1 MPPTQFSIIMRY
13 VLTTALLF
21 TFCMSTAQ
29 DVSLALQKESPMTA
43 AEKDARWQT
52 LRGGVRV
59 GFLNSN
65 KRYPQDR
72 VPETMLKSY
81 ETLVA
86 WKGERIHTQ
95 LGIWSAKAVTVE
107 ATTGAIRSKTG
118 VEIPAANVQVGLMG
132 YVMTDEFRNGCGH
145 RKPEDFDSSLV
156 ADAIHFEKQSG
167 ALQPNQVQPLW
178 VSIDV
183 PATAQAGS
191 YEGMITIKADKEYR
205 LRLTVKVLDK
215 ILPPASQWAFHL
227 DLWQH
232 PAAVARV
239 HNVPLWSDAHFEQ
252 MRPYYTMLAKA
263 GQKFITASIV
273 NEPWGHQT
281 YDDYP
286 SLIKWTRKKD
296 GNWSFDYSLFDKY
309 IDFVMSTGIDQRIN
323 CYSMVPWKVAFRYYD
338 ENLGQDTVFTGK
350 IGSDEYNAFW
360 TPMLKDF
367 TSHLKAKGWFGKTTI
382 AMDERP
388 MDAMKAVIRLLK
400 GIDKDWKIALA
411 GEYHAEIE
419 KDIDDYCIASA
430 HQFPADVLAARA
442 QRGQLSTW
450 YTCCTEKYPNGFT
463 FSPPAEHVWIGWYTA
478 AKNMQGYLRWA
489 YNSWVADPVNDSRF
503 RTWPAGDTYQVYPG
517 PVTSIRFEKMI
528 EGVQDFEKL
537 RILKKQY
544 KESGNAVKL
553 KQLESALSAFE
564 IKNLERQSAA
574 DMVSKVKPLINQ

>member
-1 MPPTQFSIIMRY
+1 MRY
-13 VLTTALLF
+13 FLTTALLF
-21 TFCMSTAQ
+21 IFSVLTAQ
-29 DVSLALQKESPMTA
+29 DVSLALQKEPPMTA
-43 AEKDARWQT
+43 AQKNARWQT
-52 LRGGVRV
+52 LKGGTRV

-72 VPETMLKSY
+72 IPETASKTA

-86 WKGERIHTQ
+86 WKGERVHAQ
-95 LGIWSAKAVTVE
+95 LGVWSAKAVAVDAAVGT
-107 ATTGAIRSKTG
+107 IRSKNG
-118 VEIPAANVQVGLMG
+118 GEIPADHIQIGLMG

-156 ADAIHFEKQSG
+156 ADAIHFEKNSG
-167 ALQPNQVQPLW
+167 LLQQNRVQPLW

-183 PATAQAGS
+183 PADAQAGN
-191 YEGMITIKADKEYR
+191 YEGFITVKAGKAYR
-205 LRLTVKVLDK
+205 LKLTVKVLDK
-215 ILPPASQWAFHL
+215 VLPPASGWAFHL

-232 PAAVARV
+232 PAAIARV
-239 HNVPLWSDAHFEQ
+239 HNVPLWSDAHFER

-286 SLIKWTRKKD
+286 SLIKWTKKKD
-296 GNWSFDYSLFDKY
+296 GNWSFDYNLFDKY
-309 IDFVMSTGIDQRIN
+309 ISFVMSTGINERIN
-323 CYSMVPWKVAFRYYD
+323 CYSMVPWKVAFQYYD
-338 ENLGQDTVFTGK
+338 ENLGRDTVFTGK
-350 IGSDEYNAFW
+350 IGSAAYNAFW

-367 TSHLKAKGWFGKTTI
+367 TRHLKAKGWFGKATI

-388 MDAMKAVIRLLK
+388 MDAMKSVIKLLK
-400 GIDKDWKIALA
+400 QIDKDWKIALA

-430 HQFPADVLAARA
+430 HQFPADVLAART

-478 AKNMQGYLRWA
+478 AKNMEGYLRWA

-517 PVTSIRFEKMI
+517 PVTSIRFEKMV
-528 EGVQDFEKL
+528 EGVQDFEKI

-544 KESGNAVKL
+544 KDSGNTARL
-553 KQLESALSAFE
+553 QQLEAALKTFE

-574 DMVSKVKPLINQ
+574 DMVSKMKPLINL

>member
-1 MPPTQFSIIMRY
+1 MRY
-13 VLTTALLF
+13 LLTTALLC
-21 TFCMSTAQ
+21 TIRILSAQ
-29 DVSLALQKESPMTA
+29 DISLALQKEPPMTT
-43 AEKDARWQT
+43 AEKTARWQT
-52 LRGGVRV
+52 LKGGTAV

-72 VPETMLKSY
+72 IPEAAAKNA

-86 WKGERIHTQ
+86 WKGERVHTQ
-95 LGIWSAKAVTVE
+95 LGVWSAKEGAVAAAVGSLKSE
-107 ATTGAIRSKTG
+107 NGA
-118 VEIPAANVQVGLMG
+118 EIPADRVQTGFMG

-145 RKPEDFDSSLV
+145 RKPVDFDSSLV
-156 ADAIHFEKQSG
+156 ADAIDFGKTR
-167 ALQPNQVQPLW
+167 AVLKPNQVQPIW

-183 PATAQAGS
+183 PADAPAGN
-191 YEGMITIKADKEYR
+191 YEGPITIKADKEYR

-215 ILPPASQWAFHL
+215 VLPPASQWAFHL

-239 HNVPLWSDAHFEQ
+239 HNVPLWSDAHFER
-252 MRPYYTMLAKA
+252 MRPYYAMLAKA

-296 GNWSFDYSLFDKY
+296 GGWSFDYSLFDKY
-309 IDFVMSTGIDQRIN
+309 ITFVMSTGINQRIN
-323 CYSMVPWKVAFRYYD
+323 CYSMVPWKVAFQYYD
-338 ENLGQDTVFTGK
+338 EGLGRDTVFTGK
-350 IGSDEYNAFW
+350 IGSEAYNVFW

-367 TSHLKAKGWFGKTTI
+367 TRHLKAKGWFEKTTI

-411 GEYHAEIE
+411 GDYHAEIE

-430 HQFPADVLAARA
+430 HQFPADVLAARN

-478 AKNMQGYLRWA
+478 AKGMKGYLRWA
-489 YNSWVADPVNDSRF
+489 YNSWTADPVNDSRF

-528 EGVQDFEKL
+528 EGVQDFEKI
-537 RILKKQY
+537 RILKKKY
-544 KESGNAVKL
+544 KENGNAAKL
-553 KQLESALSAFE
+553 KQLEAALTAFE
-564 IKNLERQSAA
+564 IKNLAQQAAA
-574 DMVSKVKPLINQ
+574 DMVTKVKPLINQ